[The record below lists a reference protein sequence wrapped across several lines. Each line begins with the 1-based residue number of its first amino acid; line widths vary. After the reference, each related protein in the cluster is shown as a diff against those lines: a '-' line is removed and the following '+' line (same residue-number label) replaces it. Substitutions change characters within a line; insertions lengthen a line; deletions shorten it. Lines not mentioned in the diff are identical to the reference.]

1 MIKVV
6 IDTNV
11 IIAALRSKN
20 GFSHMLVFS
29 IGLDPRW
36 QCMISG
42 PLLNEYTEQVINH
55 RAIPGWTRGMRRFFG
70 LPVCG
75 ILLV

>member
-42 PLLNEYTEQVINH
+42 PLLNEYME
-55 RAIPGWTRGMRRFFG
+55 
-70 LPVCG
+70 
-75 ILLV
+75 

>member
-20 GFSHMLVFS
+20 GFSHRLVFS

-55 RAIPGWTRGMRRFFG
+55 RAIPDWTHAECEDF
-70 LPVCG
+70 
-75 ILLV
+75 